1 MRLRYSDEDSDDE
14 KETEK
19 DSIDDSTVDK
29 LRISDISRKKKDDQD
44 KEHEK
49 LVQRIMNRTQK
60 YSNQRRQN

>member
-60 YSNQRRQN
+60 YSNQRR

>member
-49 LVQRIMNRTQK
+49 LVQRIMNRT
-60 YSNQRRQN
+60 